1 MNMLTKL
8 YTQFKKAGIVAR
20 HSIGL
25 MLCLFFVFAILI
37 SGTHA
42 WSGLTSARGD
52 FSGRTQEL
60 LGNGQFMISK
70 EVIGVHDA
78 DATDTV
84 FAFEVIIGEEA
95 SRDYHYSVYDD
106 NGKLAQGSI
115 KSGETVLLK
124 GGQWMVFEDIDA
136 GTHYHVVEQEMTDFT
151 AHVINKSGQV
161 LPTGSRASFL
171 NAQNAINYGQ
181 LIITKEVVIPEQE
194 IEETERGSESDRS
207 LVQSVGEEQTFEFVI
222 IIGEEIHN
230 ISLKDGES
238 HTMDGIAKGTSYQVV
253 EANYSD
259 EGYATT
265 GIGTQGTMMAGENIA
280 AIVNTMV
287 LSSPAGNYG
296 TLRLEKHVT
305 GAGADLDK
313 AFIFHIRIGEQEP
326 EIRTLKSGEYV
337 EFENIP
343 VGTQYQIVEEN
354 YYHEGYQTSS
364 SGASGTIVAGRN
376 LATYTNEYE
385 EALTMM
391 GELSVEKIVL
401 REEGLRQVQ
410 SEEGQEFL
418 FRVIFSDG
426 NDYPFVRHDGSV
438 TSELQELVD
447 EELVDGKLHLKHGE
461 QAVFRNLPVGVR
473 YEVAEES
480 VEGYLQET
488 IRTEG
493 TLRAGSNETIFRN
506 YELLVITP
514 QEPGAPQ
521 EPTPTE
527 PIPPTPEP
535 TPEPGTPPEPPELTP
550 TPESPV
556 TDTRTPH
563 KERDTPSDS
572 VKQADEVRTG
582 DENERGIWLLFFAAS
597 AVVIK
602 IIFIKKRKCE

>member
-1 MNMLTKL
+1 MFNMNMLTKL

-84 FAFEVIIGEEA
+84 FAFEVTIGEEA

-136 GTHYHVVEQEMTDFT
+136 GTHYHVVEQEMADFT

-161 LPTGSRASFL
+161 LPTGSHASFL
-171 NAQNAINYGQ
+171 NAQNALNYGQ

-194 IEETERGSESDRS
+194 IEETVEIEETERVSESDRS
-207 LVQSVGEEQTFEFVI
+207 LVQNVGEEQTFEFVI

-280 AIVNTMV
+280 AIVNTML

-343 VGTQYQIVEEN
+343 VGTRYQIVEEN

-418 FRVIFSDG
+418 FRVIFSDD
-426 NDYPFVRHDGSV
+426 NDYPFVRHEGSV
-438 TSELQELVD
+438 TSEPQ
-447 EELVDGKLHLKHGE
+447 ELVDGKLHLKHGE
-461 QAVFRNLPVGVR
+461 QAVFHNLPVGVR
-473 YEVAEES
+473 YEVVEES

-493 TLRAGSNETIFRN
+493 RLRAGSNETIFRN

-514 QEPGAPQ
+514 QEPGAPA
-521 EPTPTE
+521 
-527 PIPPTPEP
+527 
-535 TPEPGTPPEPPELTP
+535 EPPELTP

-556 TDTRTPH
+556 TDTTTPH
-563 KERDTPSDS
+563 KEHDTPSDS
-572 VKQADEVRTG
+572 AKQADEVRTG

-602 IIFIKKRKCE
+602 IIFMKKRKCK